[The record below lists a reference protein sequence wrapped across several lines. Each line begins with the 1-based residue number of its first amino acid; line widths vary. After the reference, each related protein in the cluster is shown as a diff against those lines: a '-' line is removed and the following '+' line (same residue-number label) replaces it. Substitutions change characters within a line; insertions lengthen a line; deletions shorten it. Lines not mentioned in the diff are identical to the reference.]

1 MHLAK
6 RIIDVAPS
14 ATLAI
19 SNMAKQMKAQGEDV
33 IDLSIGQPDFQT
45 PEFIDTAAIAAIQN
59 GQASFYTAATGIPA
73 LKTAIA
79 DHVAAQSPVQYLP
92 NQIVVTTGAKLA
104 LYALFQVLLD
114 PGEEVLTPLPGW
126 VSYVEQIILAGGVPR
141 AVQPSA
147 DFKVTV
153 DDLEQQRTAKTRAV
167 IINSPQNPS
176 GAVYTREELT
186 LIGNWALKH
195 DLLVISDEIYRD
207 LMFNGAPYTS
217 MIDIDPQITANTVL
231 IGGVSKSYAMTGWR
245 IGFAAGPEKLIA
257 AMGKLLGHATGNP
270 TAVSQYAA
278 LAAYTSDGTSVET
291 MRQAFEHRLNVIF
304 PLLQKV
310 PGFTLAHKPAGAFY
324 LFPNVKRAATLTH
337 YSSVDEFIAA
347 LLAETGVA
355 LVPGRAF
362 GLPDHARLSYAA
374 AEEDLVEGI
383 RRISQFVG
391 NN

>member
-45 PEFIDTAAIAAIQN
+45 PEFIDTAAIAAIKS
-59 GQASFYTAATGIPA
+59 GQASFYTAATGITA

-79 DHVAAQSPVQYLP
+79 DHVAAQSPVQYQP

-126 VSYVEQIILAGGVPR
+126 VSYVEQIKLAGGVPR

-176 GAVYTREELT
+176 GAVYSREELT

-195 DLLVISDEIYRD
+195 DLLVVSDEIYRD
-207 LMFNGAPYTS
+207 LMFNGATYTS

-231 IGGVSKSYAMTGWR
+231 IGGVSKSFAMTGWR
-245 IGFAAGPEKLIA
+245 IGFAAGPEMLMA

-278 LAAYTSDGTSVET
+278 LAAYTGDGSSVET

-310 PGFTLAHKPAGAFY
+310 PGFTLTHKPTGAFY

>member
-45 PEFIDTAAIAAIQN
+45 PEFIDTAAIAAIKS
-59 GQASFYTAATGIPA
+59 GQASFYTAATGITA

-79 DHVAAQSPVQYLP
+79 DHVAAQSPVQYQP

-126 VSYVEQIILAGGVPR
+126 VSYVEQIKLAGGVPR

-195 DLLVISDEIYRD
+195 DLLVVSDEIYRD
-207 LMFNGAPYTS
+207 LMFNGATYTS

-245 IGFAAGPEKLIA
+245 IGFAAGPEKLMA

-278 LAAYTSDGTSVET
+278 LAAYTGDGTSVET

-374 AEEDLVEGI
+374 SEEELVEGI

>member
-45 PEFIDTAAIAAIQN
+45 PEFIDTAAIAAIKS
-59 GQASFYTAATGIPA
+59 GQASFYTAATGITA

-79 DHVAAQSPVQYLP
+79 DHVAAQSPVHYQP

-104 LYALFQVLLD
+104 LYALLQVLLD

-126 VSYVEQIILAGGVPR
+126 VSYVEQIKLAGGVPR

-153 DDLEQQRTAKTRAV
+153 DDLEQQRTTKTRAV

-176 GAVYTREELT
+176 GAVYSREELT

-195 DLLVISDEIYRD
+195 DLLVVSDEIYRD
-207 LMFNGAPYTS
+207 LMFNGATYTS
-217 MIDIDPQITANTVL
+217 MIDIDPQITGNTVL

-245 IGFAAGPEKLIA
+245 IGFAAGPEKLMA

-278 LAAYTSDGTSVET
+278 LAAYTGDGSSVEA

>member
-126 VSYVEQIILAGGVPR
+126 VSYVEQIKLAGGVPR
-141 AVQPSA
+141 AVQPGA

-195 DLLVISDEIYRD
+195 DLLVVSDEIYRD

-310 PGFTLAHKPAGAFY
+310 PGFTLAHKPVGAFY

>member
-126 VSYVEQIILAGGVPR
+126 VSYVEQIKLAGGMPR
-141 AVQPSA
+141 AVQPGA

-195 DLLVISDEIYRD
+195 DLLVVSDEIYRD

>member
-45 PEFIDTAAIAAIQN
+45 PEFIDTAAIAAIKSE
-59 GQASFYTAATGIPA
+59 QASFYTAATGITA

-79 DHVAAQSPVQYLP
+79 DHVAAQSPVQYQP

-126 VSYVEQIILAGGVPR
+126 VSYVEQIKLAGGVPR

-195 DLLVISDEIYRD
+195 ELLVVSDEIYRD
-207 LMFNGAPYTS
+207 LMFNGATYTS

-231 IGGVSKSYAMTGWR
+231 IGGVSKSYSMTGWR
-245 IGFAAGPEKLIA
+245 IGFAAGPEKLTA

-278 LAAYTSDGTSVET
+278 LAAYTGDGTSVET

-337 YSSVDEFIAA
+337 YSSVDAFIAA